1 MATGA
6 IRVYADTSVF
16 GGCFDEEFQAAS
28 VAFFEQVRFGR
39 FVLVSSAAVREE
51 IAPAPEN
58 VRAFFAEMLPFIET
72 VETTPEARRL
82 HEAYL
87 RAGIVGEAGNVDALH
102 VAVAT
107 VSGCRAIVSW
117 NFKHIVHFNKIPLYS
132 GINLVE
138 GYGTLGIHAP
148 WEVIADET
156 ES

>member
-58 VRAFFAEMLPFIET
+58 VRAFFAEMLPFMET

-87 RAGIVGEAGNVDALH
+87 RAA
-102 VAVAT
+102 
-107 VSGCRAIVSW
+107 SW
-117 NFKHIVHFNKIPLYS
+117 ARRETSMRFTSPLRPCQAA
-132 GINLVE
+132 
-138 GYGTLGIHAP
+138 AP
-148 WEVIADET
+148 
-156 ES
+156 S